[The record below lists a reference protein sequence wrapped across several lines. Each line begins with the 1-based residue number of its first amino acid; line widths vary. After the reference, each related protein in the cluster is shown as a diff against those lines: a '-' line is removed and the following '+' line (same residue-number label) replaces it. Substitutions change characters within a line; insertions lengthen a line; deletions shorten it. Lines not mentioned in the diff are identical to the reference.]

1 MLHIEDTELGEMP
14 LPDGLIVPRVR
25 MTTYGLPEVEITVG
39 EQQYEYARSFPIKG
53 QSATL
58 PKAILGLMAEN
69 KKPLVLERPDR
80 FYIYVEK

>member
-25 MTTYGLPEVEITVG
+25 MTTYGLPEVEIMVG
-39 EQQYEYARSFPIKG
+39 EQQYEYDRSLPIKG

-58 PKAILGLMAEN
+58 PKLILSLLAEN
-69 KKPLVLERPDR
+69 KKPLVLERPER
-80 FYIYVEK
+80 FYIYVQK